1 MTNDILTVM
10 RSLQAQLSKTQRD
23 DYWALKEHVDA
34 FFDGSLKTGEFI
46 DPITEKKGTLRTFV
60 ECAKGYCDK
69 DETGLIRKIEL
80 CALAALHYRMAKN
93 FLEAAKC

>member
-10 RSLQAQLSKTQRD
+10 RSLQTQLDSKRHWQVD
-23 DYWALKEHVDA
+23 EYVEAFLNGDLKAGRYFEH
-34 FFDGSLKTGEFI
+34 GSNH
-46 DPITEKKGTLRTFV
+46 PGTLRTFV
-60 ECAKGYCDK
+60 DAVKYSEHD
-69 DETGLIRKIEL
+69 DVTRKIEL